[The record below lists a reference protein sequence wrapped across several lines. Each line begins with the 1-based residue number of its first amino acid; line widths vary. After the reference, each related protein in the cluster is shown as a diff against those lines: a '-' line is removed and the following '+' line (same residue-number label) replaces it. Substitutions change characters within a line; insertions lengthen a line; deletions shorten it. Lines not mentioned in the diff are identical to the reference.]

1 MMDLRI
7 SKQPLMKNANCASC
21 GRVFNEK
28 GVSLEIE
35 VDHKSIHFPICQ
47 SCFDLIPL
55 FEATVNLEQGYARM
69 KR

>member
-1 MMDLRI
+1 MEFRLSR
-7 SKQPLMKNANCASC
+7 QPLMKNPNCASC

-28 GVSLEIE
+28 GVTLEIDIDE
-35 VDHKSIHFPICQ
+35 KRIQFPICQ

-55 FEATVNLEQGYARM
+55 FEANVDLEQGYARM